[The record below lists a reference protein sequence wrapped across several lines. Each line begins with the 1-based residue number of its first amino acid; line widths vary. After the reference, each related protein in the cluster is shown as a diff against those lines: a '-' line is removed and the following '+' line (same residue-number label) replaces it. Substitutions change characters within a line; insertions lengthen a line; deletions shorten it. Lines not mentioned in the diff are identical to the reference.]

1 MSINDLTKSV
11 SKMTMNSRMSSS
23 EYSLEDKSPYRQYQY
38 TEGNQRML
46 AVDFLIKAAP
56 KKCFKLKLSNCGR
69 FLHLR
74 KRVPVVF
81 FDRASISLSE
91 EGNNK
96 FNQDSSKAIAFDT
109 LMDRIEKQIDINE
122 EVFGPAQT
130 IRLLETCDINVEIG
144 YRTVSWSQ
152 RPKFKIRNNTQYDSN
167 LIVELESNVK
177 AKKRVEE
184 KTDLVYG
191 DSSDESSMAD
201 NDSI

>member
-1 MSINDLTKSV
+1 MEDFFISESV
-11 SKMTMNSRMSSS
+11 FQ
-23 EYSLEDKSPYRQYQY
+23 L
-38 TEGNQRML
+38 
-46 AVDFLIKAAP
+46 
-56 KKCFKLKLSNCGR
+56 
-69 FLHLR
+69 
-74 KRVPVVF
+74 F
-81 FDRASISLSE
+81 FNRASISLSE

-109 LMDRIEKQIDINE
+109 LMDRIEKQIDVNK
-122 EVFGPAQT
+122 EVFGPAKT
-130 IRLLETCDINVEIG
+130 IRLLEICDINVEIG

-191 DSSDESSMAD
+191 DSSDESSMVD